1 MIEAGSSPLTHGA
14 SGVPFADAMGWRLL
28 PGAATQRFAATQVL
42 LTVPRRC
49 GVLAVALAL
58 GILSGSAHAA
68 EKTPARTTAA
78 APAAA
83 DQPSTAVL
91 ASSRFDNGVVAV
103 VDGDPITLRELK
115 NYGIT
120 GAPFLPPDV
129 RDDYRALLD
138 SMIEHRLLKFE
149 FEKNGIHPP
158 DEMVERYIA
167 GVLEESRQT
176 RAALE
181 ADVARAGLSWKDY
194 FERMREEVARIQLVN
209 LLIRSRVNV
218 SEEEVK
224 RAWENDSEYL
234 ESEKLVVAAIF
245 IPSPLLGEGAEE
257 GEQKAVKVQKEARS
271 NFAAAAREYSK
282 GPGASDG
289 GELGEFQR
297 GTMATHFETALKGLK
312 KGEVSQ
318 PVQGPGGYYI
328 VKLVDIKSSGRR
340 PFDEVKE
347 QLTEKI
353 YENRL
358 TERYKK
364 WVTEDLRKDHRIDNL
379 VDSLAIIAAG
389 ADAAPTPAQPAR
401 DTAVPAKSPEEAGG
415 SKVQ

>member
-14 SGVPFADAMGWRLL
+14 SDVPFAEATGSRSPRL
-28 PGAATQRFAATQVL
+28 AATQRSTMVQRRPRLVVAALV
-42 LTVPRRC
+42 
-49 GVLAVALAL
+49 L
-58 GILSGSAHAA
+58 GILSGTAQAA
-68 EKTPARTTAA
+68 EKTTAGAVAPAS
-78 APAAA
+78 AAA
-83 DQPSTAVL
+83 DKPSTAVL
-91 ASSRFDNGVVAV
+91 ANSRFDNGVVAV
-103 VDGDPITLRELK
+103 IDGDPITLRELK

-129 RDDYRALLD
+129 RGDYRALLD

-176 RAALE
+176 RTALE
-181 ADVARAGLSWKDY
+181 ADVAKAGISWKDY

-234 ESEKLVVAAIF
+234 DSEKLVVAAIF
-245 IPSPLLGEGAEE
+245 VPSSLIGEAAEQ
-257 GEQKAVKVQKEARS
+257 GEQEALKVQKEAKS
-271 NFAAAAREYSK
+271 DFAGAARQYSK

-297 GTMATHFETALKGLK
+297 GTMAPHFEKALQGLDD
-312 KGEVSQ
+312 GEVSM
-318 PVQGPGGYYI
+318 PVPGPGGYYI

-340 PFDEVKE
+340 PFEEVKE
-347 QLTEKI
+347 QLSEKI

-379 VDSLAIIAAG
+379 VDSLAVIAAG
-389 ADAAPTPAQPAR
+389 ADAPPTPAQPAR
-401 DTAVPAKSPEEAGG
+401 DAAVPAKTPEEAGG
-415 SKVQ
+415 SDSKP

>member
-1 MIEAGSSPLTHGA
+1 MIEAGSSPRTHGA
-14 SGVPFADAMGWRLL
+14 SDVRYAEVSGSRSTD
-28 PGAATQRFAATQVL
+28 FAATPCS
-42 LTVPRRC
+42 TRTPR
-49 GVLAVALAL
+49 GFVVLAAVLAL
-58 GILSGSAHAA
+58 GIVSGTAQAV
-68 EKTPARTTAA
+68 EKKPAGAV
-78 APAAA
+78 APAQPAA
-83 DQPSTAVL
+83 DKPSTAVL
-91 ASSRFDNGVVAV
+91 TNSRFDNGVVAV
-103 VDGDPITLRELK
+103 IDGDPITLRELK

-129 RDDYRALLD
+129 RGDYRALLD

-181 ADVARAGLSWKDY
+181 IDVAKAGLSWKDY

-224 RAWENDSEYL
+224 RAWENNSEFL

-245 IPSPLLGEGAEE
+245 IPSPLIGEGAEA
-257 GEQKAVKVQKEARS
+257 GEQQALEVQKKARS
-271 NFAAAAREYSK
+271 DFAATAREYSK
-282 GPGASDG
+282 GPGAADG

-297 GTMATHFETALKGLK
+297 GTMAPHFEKALKGL
-312 KGEVSQ
+312 GDGDVSM

-328 VKLVDIKSSGRR
+328 VKLVDTKSEGRK
-340 PFDEVKE
+340 PFEEVKE
-347 QLTEKI
+347 ELTEKI

-389 ADAAPTPAQPAR
+389 ADAPPTPAQPAR
-401 DTAVPAKSPEEAGG
+401 DVAVPAKTPEEAGG
-415 SKVQ
+415 SDSKP